1 MIRKL
6 MQSYYAKISLICICI
21 VSIVTGM
28 FSYLCYNLISRQ
40 NVSEHLSDY
49 NVLISNQSA
58 ALSSRITS
66 FSDFFY
72 PVFNDPEA
80 YAALCDLYLSPNGS
94 LPNETMDIL
103 LDTMNALCASD
114 SYCCGVL
121 LLTKT
126 GRLYL
131 YDTKYVSLIPLNFV
145 RTTFRFTPYR
155 VQIITDSQISEL
167 SSNMELPASH
177 VYGLS
182 GTLFRYKDNLLDNLG
197 YMIALYSTEEFNNI
211 LASSGLENS
220 AIFTIEDDSFSVIY
234 SSDGNYNATGLE
246 ELLAQPSRKT
256 VNNARLVSS
265 AGEDYYISS
274 LYQNHYNYYTT
285 YMLPAGNIPLS
296 TAQRLLLLF
305 CLLLPLLCILLYSI
319 VFRSSGRKVR
329 NILNSMEIV
338 GRNNL
343 SYRMAVPKGKDEF
356 VSITHSFNH
365 MCDELQKNVENVYL
379 FEISQRKSELY
390 AMQTSI
396 NPHFLYNALEQ
407 IRVQI
412 LNGEGEKASRMLL
425 LLSKMYRYQTRR
437 NLFISIAEECAQTEN
452 LINLYSYR
460 ISDCEYEI
468 YVDNAAKRYGIP
480 KNLLQPLI
488 ENSFVHGFSPEQENG
503 MITITALFPE
513 GAEKIR
519 FTIEDNGRSVTP
531 PDLELLREKLSQP
544 VMNRD
549 EENGFALSNVNNR
562 LKLVFGE
569 SACLQLSVGENGSG
583 FQVSFSIPPVLPDK
597 LAASYSRSAPELPM

>member
-6 MQSYYAKISLICICI
+6 MQSYYARISLICICL

-28 FSYLCYNLISRQ
+28 FSFLCYNLISRQ

-72 PVFNDPEA
+72 PVFNDPDA
-80 YAALCDLYLSPNGS
+80 YTALCDLYLSPNGS
-94 LPNETMDIL
+94 LPNDTMDVL

-121 LLTKT
+121 LLTRT

-145 RTTFRFTPYR
+145 RTTFRFTPFQ

-182 GTLFRYKDNLLDNLG
+182 GTLFRYKDNQLDNLG

-220 AIFTIEDDSFSVIY
+220 AIFTVSDDSFSVIY
-234 SSDGNYNATGLE
+234 SSDGNYDASGIE
-246 ELLAQPSRKT
+246 ELLSRPARDT
-256 VNNARLVSS
+256 VNNARLISEG
-265 AGEDYYISS
+265 GEDYYVSS
-274 LYQNHYNYYTT
+274 LYQNNYNYYTT
-285 YMLPAGNIPLS
+285 YMLPAKNIPLS
-296 TAQRLLLLF
+296 TTQSLILLF
-305 CLLLPLLCILLYSI
+305 SLLLPLLCILLYST

-338 GRNNL
+338 DRNNL
-343 SYRMAVPKGKDEF
+343 SYRMAVPKGNDEF

-425 LLSKMYRYQTRR
+425 LLSKMYRYQTKR

-460 ISDCEYEI
+460 INDCEYEI
-468 YVDNAAKRYGIP
+468 HVDNAAKRYGIP

-513 GAEKIR
+513 DAGEIR
-519 FTIEDNGRSVTP
+519 FTIEDNGRSITAK
-531 PDLELLREKLSQP
+531 DLELLREKLSQP

-569 SACLQLSVGENGSG
+569 NACLNLSAGENGIG
-583 FQVSFSIPPVLPDK
+583 FKVSFSIPPVLPEE
-597 LAASYSRSAPELPM
+597 LAASYSSFVIK